1 MYPKKFLPAVSI
13 EQRRRPNAFKILL
26 SVALVAAITGC
37 SSQALT
43 EPGAGYP
50 RVYQQLSETYDNPAA
65 KDTAS
70 DVQNDLRLKFQ
81 SFIEAHADLKSPDM
95 ADHIKEAYADDLYFN
110 DTLKTLDSRDTLV
123 AYLVETA
130 ERVDYNR
137 VQIHEIIPSEDNYYV
152 RWSMQTGF
160 TLFNKP
166 IETESIGMSH
176 IRLNDEGKIYFHQD
190 FWDNTEGFFQH
201 LPVVGYLIGKTK
213 QRL

>member
-1 MYPKKFLPAVSI
+1 MYPNKFLPASSI
-13 EQRRRPNAFKILL
+13 EQRSRPNALRIFL
-26 SVALVAAITGC
+26 SVALVVGVTGC
-37 SSQALT
+37 SAQALI
-43 EPGAGYP
+43 EPEANYP
-50 RVYQQLSETYDNPAA
+50 RVYQQLSETYDNTSAE
-65 KDTAS
+65 KTAS
-70 DVQNDLRLKFQ
+70 KEQINLRLKFE
-81 SFIEAHADLKSPDM
+81 SFIEAHADLKSPQMVDK
-95 ADHIKEAYADDLYFN
+95 IREAYADDLYFN
-110 DTLKTLDSRDTLV
+110 DTLKTLDSQDTLV

-137 VQIHEIIPSEDNYYV
+137 VQIQEIIPSGESYYI

-160 TLFNKP
+160 TVFGKP

-176 IRLNDEGKIYFHQD
+176 IRLNDKGKIYFHQD

>member
-1 MYPKKFLPAVSI
+1 MYPKKFLPAVCI
-13 EQRRRPNAFKILL
+13 EQRCRPNAFRIFL
-26 SVALVAAITGC
+26 SVALVVGITGC
-37 SSQALT
+37 SSQTLT
-43 EPGAGYP
+43 EPGASYP
-50 RVYQQLSETYDNPAA
+50 RLYQQLSETYDNPAA
-65 KDTAS
+65 KDPAS

-110 DTLKTLDSRDTLV
+110 DTLKTLDSRDTLI

-130 ERVDYNR
+130 DRVDYNR

-160 TLFNKP
+160 TVFSKP